1 METNKKPAANLIGQ
15 DGNIFNLVGI
25 ASRAL
30 KAEGMEEES
39 KRMSAEVFKS
49 RSYDEALQI
58 IMKYVEVF

>member
-1 METNKKPAANLIGQ
+1 METKKKPAANLIGQ

-39 KRMSAEVFKS
+39 KRMSTEVFKS